1 MKGRPSSGVADV
13 ARVAV
18 VVVVD
23 PSYSSNNNNNNPLT
37 ASSANLNP
45 IVFAFVVVY
54 CANYTR

>member
-23 PSYSSNNNNNNPLT
+23 G
-37 ASSANLNP
+37 
-45 IVFAFVVVY
+45 VGVVDG
-54 CANYTR
+54 